1 MVKFKGKSFGDG
13 SKGKGPNK
21 LYSKQGSS
29 SRSSGSRSLKRS
41 HGHSD
46 YDRKAKSAKKDYH
59 KKDYHRK
66 SSKKSDSKPSG
77 SGESNVSDYATWAAA
92 SDITRAESLVESV
105 GLDVGMALRN
115 QLLPQPARLA
125 ENVLSWRT
133 VTNDTKILKIVGQ
146 GYRLQFLRS
155 TPPPT
160 PHRGRNPPCSQKP
173 EAIKVIDKEV
183 EAIVSKGAGYIVEP
197 SEAEVVSG
205 IFARPKKAEGKWR
218 PIVNVKWLNRFLLK
232 IKFKMTKL
240 ADIRKWL
247 QPGFYCASI
256 DLKDAYYSVGLH
268 PSAWR
273 FIRFR
278 WRNILYEYRTLMFGL
293 TSSPRIF
300 TKVVGQ
306 VIKFLRSRFNIWI
319 VAYLDDLLIQAADP
333 ETCMLHVQ
341 ISILVLSILG
351 FAVSFEKSSLKP
363 SQDILYLGLLWN
375 TADMSVRLPEDKLER
390 VVSEAK
396 QMLRSGSVS
405 VRKLRSFLGFLESCK
420 TAVPLAAYNYR
431 NLQHLIKPFLRG
443 GRSSTRSADG
453 RRSSPQRRIALSAPA
468 IGDLSFWRQM
478 TRDSSVCGLLPVAHT
493 TVIATDAS
501 GNFGYGGTSSSGGYH
516 QGEWGPEMLDH
527 SINFKEMF
535 AAVECTKKLMNAG
548 DRVRLQL
555 DNRCCVSY
563 VQRQGGTKSVSLNSL
578 ARELWSV
585 VLSRGGW
592 VTAEWLPRDQNQTA
606 DLLSKCRFS
615 SWEITLTPGTR
626 ELVFRTF
633 FSPSLDLFASST
645 CHTTVPF
652 CSLQRDPRSLGD
664 SFFLPKWPDRAYGE
678 SSPSYRDNFSRMFV
692 NISITAFP
700 PTPVLMSVFRRILQD
715 EVPQMILIIPLWEGA
730 AWWNTLTVGRLP
742 SFLRLSLKCC
752 LITRTCC

>member
-21 LYSKQGSS
+21 LYSKSSSS

-183 EAIVSKGAGYIVEP
+183 EAIVSKGAGHIVEP

-218 PIVNVKWLNRFLLK
+218 PIVNVKWLNKFISK

-240 ADIRKWL
+240 SEVRKWL

-300 TKVVGQ
+300 TKVVCQ

-453 RRSSPQRRIALSAPA
+453 RSSSPQRRIALSAPA

-478 TRDSSVCGLLPVAHT
+478 TRDSSVCGLLPVTHT

-548 DRVRLQL
+548 DRVLLQL

-578 ARELWSV
+578 TRELWSV

-633 FSPSLDLFASST
+633 FSPSLDLFASTT

>member
-105 GLDVGMALRN
+105 GLDVGVALRN
-115 QLLPQPARLA
+115 QSLPQPARLA

-133 VTNDTKILKIVGQ
+133 VTNDTKILKIVKQ
-146 GYRLQFLRS
+146 GYRLQFLRN

-431 NLQHLIKPFLRG
+431 NLQHLLKPFLRG

-453 RRSSPQRRIALSAPA
+453 RSSSPQRRIALSAPA

-478 TRDSSVCGLLPVAHT
+478 TRDSIVCSLLPVTHT

-516 QGEWGPEMLDH
+516 QGEWEPEMLDH

-548 DRVRLQL
+548 DRVLLQL

-578 ARELWSV
+578 TRELWSV